1 MSGKPL
7 EIDMIAG
14 SALRDIQGEMLSVE
28 GADISELE
36 AGRGR
41 VNDNHGSG
49 FFNCI
54 GSVTYAKK
62 IFKSSDCDDERQQY
76 YWDKVKSPFIYM
88 KGKLFDND
96 DHPNAK
102 AAAAIIR
109 NIHRADCP
117 LKVKASVEG
126 GVIARGINDSS
137 LLARTKIHSVALT
150 FTPANTSTL
159 VEPLNLDKTAVD
171 WETDLNII
179 KSVMHLAK
187 SDVPSFRA
195 ITRDA
200 SADKIMEKLSKA
212 REIASKLGLKT
223 AIPDI
228 SKKEL
233 IDDALESRLTE
244 NVQKINQ
251 MIISVSK
258 ALTAGYGGGSSP
270 SSRTGGDVLQ
280 SESLETGARGFKYLT
295 CHQCGHEQPHLKYQ
309 VKCSKCNKAFS
320 LASLYKVMIEK

>member
-1 MSGKPL
+1 MPHKSL

-14 SALRDIQGEMLSVE
+14 SALRDVQGEMLSVE

-109 NIHRADCP
+109 NIHRSDCP

-126 GVIARGINDSS
+126 GVVARGINDPS

-171 WETDLNII
+171 WTTDLNII
-179 KSVMHLAK
+179 QSVVHLAK
-187 SDVPSFRA
+187 TDVPSFRA

-200 SADKIMEKLSKA
+200 SASTIVEKLNKA
-212 REIASKLGLKT
+212 RDMAQQLGFKTTIPEVSKQSLIESALTSKLSSN
-223 AIPDI
+223 I
-228 SKKEL
+228 
-233 IDDALESRLTE
+233 
-244 NVQKINQ
+244 NKINEL
-251 MIISVSK
+251 SK

-270 SSRTGGDVLQ
+270 SSKTGGDVLQ
-280 SESLETGARGFKYLT
+280 AESLDTGVRGFKYIT
-295 CHQCGHEQPHLKYQ
+295 CHQCGQEQPHLKYQ
-309 VKCSKCNKAFS
+309 VKCNKCNKAFS